1 MPKLSRLPTFCL
13 NRSIHQYR
21 IALFAY
27 KISPP
32 MEVNGVESSLA
43 NNAAKI
49 WPQIIFTIVL
59 IYPRLKIGN
68 SIHGIFGDCPLPESC
83 FLFMKRKRVIVMK
96 FSREISSRPRS
107 SKENFLQRREY
118 IFFSARMSVS
128 TSLAGG
134 GGERKRFLEKIEKR
148 LSSDFPDKSNVSPFS
163 RSDNC
168 THTIFVNRRR
178 RINRNPS
185 PSKCGGTKGRGK

>member
-1 MPKLSRLPTFCL
+1 
-13 NRSIHQYR
+13 
-21 IALFAY
+21 
-27 KISPP
+27 

-59 IYPRLKIGN
+59 IYLRLKIGN

-134 GGERKRFLEKIEKR
+134 GGGREK
-148 LSSDFPDKSNVSPFS
+148 DFS
-163 RSDNC
+163 RRSRSVYHL
-168 THTIFVNRRR
+168 TFRTNRMSPLFRGATTVHIQSLLTDGGALIGTLSLPNVGEQR
-178 RINRNPS
+178 GEANRLP
-185 PSKCGGTKGRGK
+185 

>member
-1 MPKLSRLPTFCL
+1 
-13 NRSIHQYR
+13 
-21 IALFAY
+21 
-27 KISPP
+27 

-134 GGERKRFLEKIEKR
+134 GGREK
-148 LSSDFPDKSNVSPFS
+148 DFS
-163 RSDNC
+163 RRSRSVYHL
-168 THTIFVNRRR
+168 TFRTNRMSPLFRGATTVHIQSLLTDGGALIGTLPLPNVGEQR
-178 RINRNPS
+178 GEANRLP
-185 PSKCGGTKGRGK
+185 

>member
-128 TSLAGG
+128 TSFAGG
-134 GGERKRFLEKIEKR
+134 GGREKKI
-148 LSSDFPDKSNVSPFS
+148 S
-163 RSDNC
+163 REDREAF
-168 THTIFVNRRR
+168 I
-178 RINRNPS
+178 I
-185 PSKCGGTKGRGK
+185 